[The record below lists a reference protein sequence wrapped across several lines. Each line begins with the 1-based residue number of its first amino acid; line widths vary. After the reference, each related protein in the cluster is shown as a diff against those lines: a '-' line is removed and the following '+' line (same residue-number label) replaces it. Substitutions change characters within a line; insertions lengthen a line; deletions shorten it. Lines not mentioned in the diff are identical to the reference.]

1 MPDHCDEI
9 PLLCSVREVVHVL
22 GGTNATAERMGVGP
36 PAVSW
41 WLSNGRFP
49 PARYLDIRAAVQA
62 VGRDV
67 DPALFQHTQGTKKG
81 EADAA

>member
-1 MPDHCDEI
+1 MPNHCDEI
-9 PLLCSVREVVHVL
+9 PLLRTVREVVDIL
-22 GGTNATAERMGVGP
+22 GGTNATAERIGVSP

-41 WLSNGRFP
+41 WLSNGCFP
-49 PARYLDIRAAVQA
+49 PARYLDIRGALEA

-67 DPALFQHTQGTKKG
+67 DPALFRKVSDTGEG